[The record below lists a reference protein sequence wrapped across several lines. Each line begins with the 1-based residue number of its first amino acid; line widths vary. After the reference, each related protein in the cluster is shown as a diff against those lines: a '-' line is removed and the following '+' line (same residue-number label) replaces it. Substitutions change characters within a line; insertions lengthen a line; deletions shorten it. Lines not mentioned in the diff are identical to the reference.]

1 MAEIEL
7 LALRDDLPMG
17 GPVLWLREV
26 GGTRVLAITIG
37 AREAESIGWALE
49 GIEFPRPMTHDLL
62 RSVLGELGAE
72 LTEVCIVGVDNGTFL
87 ADLVLRRGDETLRI
101 SARPSDAIAVA
112 VRVGAP
118 LSAADSVLDEAG
130 VELLDEDEPAES
142 GEPIDEGAMVE
153 QFREF
158 LDAVTPE
165 DFAP

>member
-1 MAEIEL
+1 MVEIEL

-26 GGTRVLAITIG
+26 GGARVLAITIG

-62 RSVLGELGAE
+62 RILLGELGAE
-72 LTEVCIVGVDNGTFL
+72 LTEVCIVAVENGTFL

-118 LSAADSVLDEAG
+118 LSATEAVLDEAG
-130 VELLDEDEPAES
+130 IELVEDEEAESLDE
-142 GEPIDEGAMVE
+142 GEMVE

-158 LDAVTPE
+158 LDAVQPE

>member
-1 MAEIEL
+1 M
-7 LALRDDLPMG
+7 LALRDDLPLG

-26 GGTRVLAITIG
+26 GGRRVLAITIG

-62 RSVLGELGAE
+62 ATVVSDLGAT
-72 LTEVCIVGVDNGTFL
+72 LSEVRITHVDAGTFFADVVL
-87 ADLVLRRGDETLRI
+87 AREGETLRI
-101 SARPSDAIAVA
+101 SARPSDAIALA

-118 LSAADSVLDEAG
+118 LAADESVLAEAG
-130 VELLDEDEPAES
+130 IEIEETEDE
-142 GEPIDEGAMVE
+142 GQGVDEGEVVE

-158 LDAVTPE
+158 LDAVQPE

>member
-1 MAEIEL
+1 MVAIEL

-26 GGTRVLAITIG
+26 GGTRALPITIG

-49 GIEFPRPMTHDLL
+49 GIEFSRPMTHDLL
-62 RSVLGELGAE
+62 GAVIGGLGAE
-72 LTEVCIVGVDNGTFL
+72 LVEVCITGVENGTFL
-87 ADLVLRRGDETLRI
+87 ADLVLSRDGSTQRI

-112 VRVGAP
+112 LRVGAS
-118 LSAADSVLDEAG
+118 LSADEAVLDEAG
-130 VELLDEDEPAES
+130 IELVEDEEPEELDE
-142 GEPIDEGAMVE
+142 GEMVE

-158 LDAVTPE
+158 LDAVQPE

>member
-1 MAEIEL
+1 MAEVEL
-7 LALRDDLPMG
+7 LALRDDLPLG

-26 GGTRVLAITIG
+26 GGRRVLAITIG

-62 RSVLGELGAE
+62 ATVVSDLGAA
-72 LTEVCIVGVDNGTFL
+72 LTEVRITHVDAGTFF
-87 ADLVLRRGDETLRI
+87 AELVLVRDGETLRV
-101 SARPSDAIAVA
+101 SARPSDAIALA

-118 LSAADSVLDEAG
+118 LAADDGVLDEAG
-130 VELLDEDEPAES
+130 IEVEEPDEE
-142 GEPIDEGAMVE
+142 GVDEGEMVE

-158 LDAVTPE
+158 LDAVQPE

>member
-1 MAEIEL
+1 MAEVEL
-7 LALRDDLPMG
+7 LALRDDLPLG

-26 GGTRVLAITIG
+26 GGRRVLAITIG

-62 RSVLGELGAE
+62 ATVVADLGAT
-72 LTEVCIVGVDNGTFL
+72 LTEVRITHVDAGTFF
-87 ADLVLRRGDETLRI
+87 AELVMDRAGETLRI
-101 SARPSDAIAVA
+101 SARPSDAIALA

-118 LSAADSVLDEAG
+118 LAAEDSVLADAG
-130 VELLDEDEPAES
+130 IEVEEDE
-142 GEPIDEGAMVE
+142 GEGVDEGEMVE

-158 LDAVTPE
+158 LDAVQPE